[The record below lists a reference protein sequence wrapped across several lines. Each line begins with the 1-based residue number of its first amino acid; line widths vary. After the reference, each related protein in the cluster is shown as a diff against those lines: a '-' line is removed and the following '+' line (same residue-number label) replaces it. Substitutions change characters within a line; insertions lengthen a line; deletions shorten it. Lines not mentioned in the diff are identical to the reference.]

1 MATSYRP
8 GEGRPRLQ
16 PRRATAVT
24 EEPAL
29 NPYPQYDDLMDRKP
43 GRPRALTVDVI
54 AQAALDDGIAT
65 FSMPS
70 VARRLGVAHSGLYRY
85 VEDRDDLLVRALD
98 KAILAATWPD
108 PDLPWQ
114 ELLKGIG
121 ETVWQMCE
129 DHPGLDTAAL
139 GAPKSPRSVEERIEK
154 YVESLQGQGFKLE
167 DAAVAVE
174 FVITLALT
182 ASAEMRRLKLIEK
195 AHADGPKLPVLKAY
209 DTEEVW
215 RGRGWYDR
223 KLDIVLSGLDL
234 RRSS

>member
-1 MATSYRP
+1 M
-8 GEGRPRLQ
+8 E
-16 PRRATAVT
+16 
-24 EEPAL
+24 
-29 NPYPQYDDLMDRKP
+29 RKP

-98 KAILAATWPD
+98 RAVAAASWPD
-108 PDLPWQ
+108 PDLPWR
-114 ELLKGIG
+114 ELLAAVGDSI
-121 ETVWQMCE
+121 WQMCE
-129 DHPGLDTAAL
+129 DHQGLDRAAL
-139 GAPKSPRSVEERIEK
+139 SVPRSPKGMEDKVEA
-154 YVESLQGQGFKLE
+154 YVESVRRQGFLIE

-182 ASAEMRRLKLIEK
+182 ASAEMRRLEAIEAK
-195 AHADGPKLPVLKAY
+195 HSDGPKPPVLKAY

-215 RGRGWYDR
+215 RGRGWYAR
-223 KLDIVLSGLDL
+223 KLEIVLTGLEP
-234 RRSS
+234 RRIEA

>member
-1 MATSYRP
+1 
-8 GEGRPRLQ
+8 
-16 PRRATAVT
+16 
-24 EEPAL
+24 
-29 NPYPQYDDLMDRKP
+29 MDRKP
-43 GRPRALTVDVI
+43 GRPRALTVDLI

-98 KAILAATWPD
+98 LAVLGTSWPD
-108 PDLPWQ
+108 ADQPWQ
-114 ELLKGIG
+114 ELVHSIG
-121 ETVWQMCE
+121 STIWQMCE
-129 DHPGLDTAAL
+129 EHPGLDTAAL
-139 GAPKSPRSVEERIEK
+139 SALRSPPSVEQH
-154 YVESLQGQGFKLE
+154 VESYIRSLESQGFEVE

-182 ASAEMRRLKLIEK
+182 SSAEMRRLKTIEEN
-195 AHADGPKLPVLKAY
+195 HAQGVRAPVLKAY

-223 KLDIVLSGLDL
+223 KLDIVIAGLAQ
-234 RRSS
+234 RRTS